1 MAFLPVPPFPAK
13 APMQTQSAGQAAI
26 RRSRVLAHLAM
37 LLFAALIAG
46 SFSFGGIAARAMD
59 TGVLTFLRYLLTTLV
74 MGVLAFGVFRQR
86 FAWPVQPW
94 RFLIL
99 GGLISFY
106 MLTMFKALEFTSP
119 VSTGAVFT
127 LMPLMSAGF
136 ALLINRQKTRSMVL
150 VSLVIA
156 AAGAIWVIF
165 RGDVAAILAFDVGRG
180 EMIFFMGV
188 IAHAIYVP
196 LIRTFDRGEHPVVFG
211 FWVTVF
217 ATGVLLLRAAPH
229 LGDVDYAAVPHV
241 VWLSLAY
248 LAVVTTAITF
258 MLLQFASMRL
268 PAPKVLAYGY
278 LTPSFIILLEGV
290 MGHGWVTLPVLA
302 GAAVTACGLAWM
314 AALKD

>member
-1 MAFLPVPPFPAK
+1 
-13 APMQTQSAGQAAI
+13 MQKVSSPSDVKRG
-26 RRSRVLAHLAM
+26 RVLAHLAM

-46 SFSFGGIAARAMD
+46 SFSFGGLAARAMD
-59 TGVLTFLRYLLTTLV
+59 TGVLTFLRYVATVFV
-74 MGVLAFGVFRQR
+74 MGFLAYGVSRQP
-86 FAWPVQPW
+86 FAWPKQAW

-136 ALLINRQKTRSMVL
+136 ALLINRQKTRAAVL
-150 VSLVIA
+150 TSLVIA
-156 AAGAIWVIF
+156 AAGAVWVIF
-165 RGDVAAILAFDVGRG
+165 RGDINAILAFDVGQG
-180 EMIFFMGV
+180 EMIYFTGV
-188 IAHAIYVP
+188 LAHAIYVP

-217 ATGVLLLRAAPH
+217 ATGFLALRAGPYLA
-229 LGDVDYAAVPHV
+229 DVDYAAVSPL
-241 VWLSLAY
+241 VWWSLAY

-290 MGHGWVTLPVLA
+290 LGHGWVTLPVVA
-302 GAAVTACGLAWM
+302 GALVTALGLAWM

>member
-1 MAFLPVPPFPAK
+1 MIE
-13 APMQTQSAGQAAI
+13 QEDAAARAEI
-26 RRSRVLAHLAM
+26 RRGRTLAHLAM
-37 LLFAALIAG
+37 LAFAALIAG

-59 TGVLTFLRYLLTTLV
+59 TGVLTFVRYVLASLV
-74 MGVLAFGVFRQR
+74 MAIFAFGILRLPFH
-86 FAWPVQPW
+86 WPKAFW

-99 GGLISFY
+99 GSIISVY

-136 ALLINRQKTRSMVL
+136 ALLINGQKTRSTVL

-165 RGDVAAILAFDVGRG
+165 RGDVNAILAFDVGRG
-180 EMIFFMGV
+180 EMIYFVGV

-196 LIRTFDRGEHPVVFG
+196 LIRTFDRGEHPVIFG
-211 FWVTVF
+211 FWVNAVAMVVLFFWAIPRFAYVDF
-217 ATGVLLLRAAPH
+217 ATVGLDVWAAI
-229 LGDVDYAAVPHV
+229 L
-241 VWLSLAY
+241 Y

-290 MGHGWVTLPVLA
+290 MGHGWVSMPVVA
-302 GAAVTACGLAWM
+302 GAIVTACGLAWM

>member
-1 MAFLPVPPFPAK
+1 MHTDQPHLADVDR
-13 APMQTQSAGQAAI
+13 GRI
-26 RRSRVLAHLAM
+26 LAHLAM

-46 SFSFGGIAARAMD
+46 SFSFGGIAAHAID
-59 TGVLTFLRYLLTTLV
+59 TAVLTFLRYVLTSIV
-74 MGVLAFGVFRQR
+74 MGILAFGVFRQR
-86 FAWPVQPW
+86 PALPRQLW
-94 RFLIL
+94 RFAIL
-99 GGLISFY
+99 SALISIY

-136 ALLINRQKTRSMVL
+136 ALVVNRQRTGSAVL
-150 VSLVIA
+150 VSLILA

-165 RGDVAAILAFDVGRG
+165 RGDIEAIRAFDIGRG
-180 EMIFFMGV
+180 ETIYFAGV
-188 IAHAIYVP
+188 VAHALYVP

-217 ATGVLLLRAAPH
+217 ATIFLFLWALPDLAT
-229 LGDVDYAAVPHV
+229 VDYAGLPAS
-241 VWLSLAY
+241 VWGALAY
-248 LAVVTTAITF
+248 LSVVTTAITF

-278 LTPSFIILLEGV
+278 LTPSFIILLEGL
-290 MGHGWVTLPVLA
+290 MGHGWVHLSVVA
-302 GAAVTACGLAWM
+302 GAAVTALGLAWM

>member
-1 MAFLPVPPFPAK
+1 MEKANLPSDVK
-13 APMQTQSAGQAAI
+13 RG
-26 RRSRVLAHLAM
+26 RVLAHLAM

-46 SFSFGGIAARAMD
+46 SFSFGGLAARAMD
-59 TGVLTFLRYLLTTLV
+59 TGVLTFLRYALTILV
-74 MGVLAFGVFRQR
+74 MGFLAYGIFRQPFQWPKQAWR
-86 FAWPVQPW
+86 FA
-94 RFLIL
+94 IL

-119 VSTGAVFT
+119 VATGAVFT

-136 ALLINRQKTRSMVL
+136 AYVINRQKTRTAVL

-165 RGDVAAILAFDVGRG
+165 RGDINAILAFDVGRG
-180 EMIFFMGV
+180 EMIYFTGV
-188 IAHAIYVP
+188 VAHAMYVP

-217 ATGVLLLRAAPH
+217 ATIYLAVRAAPYIA
-229 LGDVDYAAVPHV
+229 DVDYGAVAPV
-241 VWLSLAY
+241 VWWALAY

-290 MGHGWVTLPVLA
+290 LGHGWVTWAIMA
-302 GAAVTACGLAWM
+302 GALVTALGLAWM
-314 AALKD
+314 AALRD